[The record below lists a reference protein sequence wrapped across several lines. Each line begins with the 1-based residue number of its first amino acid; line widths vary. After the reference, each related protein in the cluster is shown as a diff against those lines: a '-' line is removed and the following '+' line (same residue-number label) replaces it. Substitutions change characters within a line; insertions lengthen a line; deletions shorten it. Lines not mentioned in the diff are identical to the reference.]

1 MVERGV
7 PASLER
13 YAGAGHAK
21 KTPEEDTIWT
31 PSARIPLGS

>member
-1 MVERGV
+1 MVEGRA

-13 YAGAGHAK
+13 YAGAGQAK